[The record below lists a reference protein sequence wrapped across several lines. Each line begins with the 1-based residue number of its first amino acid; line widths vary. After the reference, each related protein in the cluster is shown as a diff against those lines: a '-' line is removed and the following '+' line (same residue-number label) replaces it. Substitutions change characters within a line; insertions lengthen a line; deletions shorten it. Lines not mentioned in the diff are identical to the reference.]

1 MQLDN
6 YNKDPFAALQALA
19 NIDRIVKDFVEESGE
34 GVLSDTTINF
44 LHDLRVFCRQVY
56 YVEPDEIE
64 KAKSQV
70 RQEDENG
77 S

>member
-1 MQLDN
+1 MQFDN
-6 YNKDPFAALQALA
+6 SNKDPFAALQALA
-19 NIDRIVKDFVEESGE
+19 HIDRIAEDFVEQSDEGE
-34 GVLSDTTINF
+34 LNETTITF

-64 KAKSQV
+64 KAKSKV